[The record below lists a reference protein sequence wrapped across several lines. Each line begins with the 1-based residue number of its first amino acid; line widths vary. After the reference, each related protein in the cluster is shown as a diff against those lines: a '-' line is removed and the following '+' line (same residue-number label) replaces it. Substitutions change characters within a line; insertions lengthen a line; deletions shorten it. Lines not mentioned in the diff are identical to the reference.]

1 MTHDPSVNSILL
13 SVLKRHAKVT
23 REEMR
28 PFCPRVVSSLEEKNM
43 ELCLLAAK
51 ILNLMLTHPDVVEHL
66 GDAGAGGLGERAF
79 RSIHENLRRFAAM
92 RDTRL
97 FSQATV
103 VMGKML
109 KTSMV
114 TPTKETASALQGGFS
129 FVGTYEVQNNK

>member
-1 MTHDPSVNSILL
+1 MTKKSVNSMLL

-28 PFCPRVVSSLEEKNM
+28 PFCPRVVSALEEKNA

-51 ILNLMLTHPDVVEHL
+51 ILNLMLTHPDVMEHL
-66 GDAGAGGLGERAF
+66 GDATGAGGLGERAF

-97 FSQATV
+97 FSQVTV

-114 TPTKETASALQGGFS
+114 TPTKETASALQGGPS
-129 FVGTYEVQNNK
+129 FVDT